1 MNEKDTIVFDL
12 NVIIQNKDYINDP
25 EGETIYRDLIIKNKY
40 SNIKSV
46 RTAKILKIKI
56 NAKNIEEAK
65 KTVENMCEELR
76 IYNPIVSNCK
86 IQE

>member
-1 MNEKDTIVFDL
+1 MNKKDKNVFDL

-25 EGETIYRDLIIKNKY
+25 EGETIYRDLIFKNKY

-56 NAKNIEEAK
+56 DAKNIEEAK

-76 IYNPIVSNCK
+76 VYNPVVSNCK

>member
-1 MNEKDTIVFDL
+1 MNKKNKNVFDL

-25 EGETIYRDLIIKNKY
+25 EGETIYRDLIFKNKY
-40 SNIKSV
+40 SSIKSV

-56 NAKNIEEAK
+56 DAKNIEEAK

-76 IYNPIVSNCK
+76 VYNPVVSNCK

>member
-1 MNEKDTIVFDL
+1 MNEKNTSVFDL